1 MDIELLDIAGEN
13 VKGTTTLENT
23 SVTYYKVKQT
33 PYDLAIPMLSTL
45 SIDPG
50 RVKTCSQKTCTKMFS
65 AALFTITSTE
75 KNANVH

>member
-1 MDIELLDIAGEN
+1 MDIELSDIAGEN

-45 SIDPG
+45 
-50 RVKTCSQKTCTKMFS
+50 KY
-65 AALFTITSTE
+65 
-75 KNANVH
+75 